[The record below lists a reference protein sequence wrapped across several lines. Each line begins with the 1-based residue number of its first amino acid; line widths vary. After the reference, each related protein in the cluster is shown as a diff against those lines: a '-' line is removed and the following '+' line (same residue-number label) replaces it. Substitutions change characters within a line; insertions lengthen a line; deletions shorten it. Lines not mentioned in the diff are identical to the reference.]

1 MFTWQW
7 GKVFAQGPGDTA
19 GFIRIHFNTR
29 ETLLTSNACARITLQ
44 TLTKQHMSHKAML
57 VNPQNNTLR
66 DNICRS
72 YICVVILVL
81 EKVSVFL
88 KKNLLICFSVLD
100 RLQLRDLGG
109 NVGGLGRDTRER
121 HANKDALIFF
131 LLSFLLC
138 CVFYFLPVCHC
149 RLKLN
154 L

>member
-1 MFTWQW
+1 MTNKAGVQVTIETTSGKRGGNANMFTWQW

-44 TLTKQHMSHKAML
+44 TLTKQHRSHKAML

-88 KKNLLICFSVLD
+88 KKTC
-100 RLQLRDLGG
+100 
-109 NVGGLGRDTRER
+109 
-121 HANKDALIFF
+121 
-131 LLSFLLC
+131 
-138 CVFYFLPVCHC
+138 
-149 RLKLN
+149 
-154 L
+154 